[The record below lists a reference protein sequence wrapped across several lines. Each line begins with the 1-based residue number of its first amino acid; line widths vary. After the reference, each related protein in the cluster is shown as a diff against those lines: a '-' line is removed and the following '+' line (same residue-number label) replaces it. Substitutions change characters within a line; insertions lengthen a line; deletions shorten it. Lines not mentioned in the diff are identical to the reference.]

1 MAESELHALVLVDA
15 QAELAADV
23 VDVRVEQVALA
34 GFRGDAVAMG
44 VVGSADV
51 TGAEVERIVERPQ
64 GAGEVLLELAAEA
77 IAAQPGQRRGGAEA
91 GFRAVLAAGRTG
103 GAAAVDGAA
112 ATDDLDP
119 LDQRRVD
126 VGQVARGVAVGV
138 QRHAVDHHQHAAPAQ
153 GLAVFGD
160 GAAGIGH
167 PRHRLGQHGGQAV
180 GALAQLLQL
189 GMLDDGGLAR
199 GGDQVAAGARGGDF
213 HLLHVQRFAAGL
225 RSGHGGF
232 AGRNDDEGMFVPGL
246 RLQAAIPEQLA
257 QCLFG
262 GETPLQRGRLA
273 AGAEIAGEKD
283 LYRGLLREGV
293 DRLAERRGGQ
303 IHVELFLALGRHR
316 QEQAAGEQ

>member
-1 MAESELHALVLVDA
+1 
-15 QAELAADV
+15 
-23 VDVRVEQVALA
+23 
-34 GFRGDAVAMG
+34 MG

-103 GAAAVDGAA
+103 GDGDDPAGGAAAVDGAA
-112 ATDDLDP
+112 ATDHLDP

-257 QCLFG
+257 QCFFG
-262 GETPLQRGRLA
+262 GETPLQRRRLA
-273 AGAEIAGEKD
+273 ASAEIAGERICTEDCCARALIAWPSGAAGRSTSSFPGPGPTPPGAGCWRAMKD
-283 LYRGLLREGV
+283 AGGDCGGKNARLDFLC
-293 DRLAERRGGQ
+293 RLAFPG
-303 IHVELFLALGRHR
+303 
-316 QEQAAGEQ
+316 